1 MNQIDSNDLKEE
13 LQSTIQLL
21 DSLLPIFQQYQQ
33 YYELPKGLT
42 ELVEKQAFS
51 LTKWV
56 SKLS

>member
-1 MNQIDSNDLKEE
+1 MKKVDSDHLKEE

-21 DSLLPIFQQYQQ
+21 ESLLPIFQQYQQ
-33 YYELPKGLT
+33 HYELPKGLT
-42 ELVEKQAFS
+42 ELVEKQASS